1 MRVPTVRADVRGRT
15 RLTRWLSVALAAA
28 FVPGALSSC
37 GDEPRADSTRSD
49 SASTGAAPAADPR
62 TPTRPGIRFDPRT
75 LTAGTR
81 VGTLVA
87 DSVDA
92 SMTPADSTYVG
103 IARFR
108 GEIEL
113 SGRTFRHPDADLGGV
128 ASCFEADSA
137 SAATLPRWAGD
148 ERRPWFCFVN
158 RADAKGALGPPG
170 NEREAT
176 IVIDGFTIHRGLS
189 DQVNEA
195 RLVHVVR
202 VESPSP

>member
-1 MRVPTVRADVRGRT
+1 
-15 RLTRWLSVALAAA
+15 
-28 FVPGALSSC
+28 
-37 GDEPRADSTRSD
+37 
-49 SASTGAAPAADPR
+49 
-62 TPTRPGIRFDPRT
+62 
-75 LTAGTR
+75 
-81 VGTLVA
+81 
-87 DSVDA
+87 
-92 SMTPADSTYVG
+92 MTPADSTYVG

-128 ASCFEADSA
+128 APCFEADSA
-137 SAATLPRWAGD
+137 SAAKLPRWAGD

-158 RADAKGALGPPG
+158 RADATRALGPPG

-195 RLVHVVR
+195 RLVRVVR